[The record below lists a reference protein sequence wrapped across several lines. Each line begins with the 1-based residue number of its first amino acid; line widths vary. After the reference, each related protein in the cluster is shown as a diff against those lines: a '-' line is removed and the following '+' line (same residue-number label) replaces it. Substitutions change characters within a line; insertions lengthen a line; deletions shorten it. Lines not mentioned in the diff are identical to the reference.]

1 MKRIAAILL
10 TALMI
15 MGLTACNG
23 KDNTEPEEQLP
34 KVVFVAEGGLDGSSV
49 NEKAY
54 DGILKAQED
63 LAITGELVETQTGQ
77 ASLDAVA
84 NAAQNGARLVIS
96 TAFLSNK
103 KMKKIA
109 EQYPQTFFALID
121 YDEEIAP
128 NVMSLSY
135 QEQEGAFLAG
145 VIAALH
151 TNTKIIGF
159 IGGEEGELTDGY
171 EYGFRSGVKSI
182 DPNIQVIKAFTG
194 TYLDP
199 AAGKKAAFELMGQ
212 GADILYEEI
221 GKAGLGVL
229 EAATMKGIRVIG
241 PNCLPSEEEME
252 ENEENQDNAENED
265 NAESEVTAENIEI
278 LKETLL
284 CSTYERYDSGA
295 YLAVQMMMEGDFAGG
310 ALKLGVDFEA
320 VGYSDK
326 EDHLS
331 KELKAQV
338 RSYIKAIAAGEI
350 YVPQNEEEFQGFVVP
365 AGGFFPQTEED

>member
-1 MKRIAAILL
+1 MKRIAAIFL
-10 TALMI
+10 TAFMI
-15 MGLTACNG
+15 MGLAACTG
-23 KDNTEPEEQLP
+23 KEETEPKEQLP
-34 KVVFVAEGGLDGSSV
+34 KVVFVAEGGLEESTV

-54 DGILKAQED
+54 QGILKAQED
-63 LAITGELVETQTGQ
+63 FEIAGELVETETGQ
-77 ASLDAVA
+77 ASVDAVT
-84 NAAQNGARLVIS
+84 NAAENGARLVIS
-96 TAFLSNK
+96 TGFLSAK

-109 EQYPQTFFALID
+109 EEYPQTFFALID

-159 IGGEEGELTDGY
+159 IGGEEGELTRGY

-182 DPNIQVIKAFTG
+182 DPNIRVIKAFTG

-212 GADILYEEI
+212 GADFLYQEI

-241 PNCLPSEEEME
+241 PNCLPSKEEIE
-252 ENEENQDNAENED
+252 ESEENQENTE
-265 NAESEVTAENIEI
+265 NEVTAENIEI
-278 LKETLL
+278 LKETFL
-284 CSTYERYDSGA
+284 CYTYERYDSGT

-310 ALKLGVDFEA
+310 VLKLGVDFEA

-326 EDHLS
+326 EDHLT
-331 KELKAQV
+331 KELKAQA

-350 YVPQNEEEFQGFVVP
+350 YVPQNEEEFQNFVVP
-365 AGGFFPQTEED
+365 EGGFFPQTEEGE